1 MTVAPATAPAGQ
13 RPGWRFGARDLAA
26 LALFAALAAAHTWP
40 LASAPAS
47 LSRHDNG
54 DALLNEWTVAWVVHQ
69 LPRDPAHLFDA
80 NIFYP
85 EANTLAFSE
94 HLFTQSVMAAPLVAL
109 GLTTTAV
116 HNVLLLIGLA
126 LTGWTT
132 YLVVAYWT
140 GDRPAGVLAG
150 CLFAFNALTLTRLAH
165 LQAMHL
171 EFLPLA
177 VLALWVLLD
186 RPSVAAAFW
195 LALAFAAQGL
205 ASNYL
210 LVFTAVGL
218 TAAAFVHP
226 AVWHAGRWRRVAGP
240 IALSAGVATAMVLP
254 FLWPYY
260 QAHADQGLA
269 RGLVEIRQYSA
280 SWRDYLATGGR
291 LHYAFWSRA
300 LWEAGP
306 TALFPGVTAMAL
318 AGVALAGGT
327 AWRDVRAR
335 MWLAAGVAGVVLSF
349 GPVVPGYVLLGRVF
363 PLLQGI
369 RAPVRFGLLGLAA
382 VAVLAGFGLARLRAA
397 WPRRGAVLAAA
408 SILLVTVE
416 AWRAPIAYVPALRV
430 PAAYAVLAGYPD
442 AVVAEF
448 PLPGPEGVF
457 HNAPYMLYSTA
468 HWKPM
473 INGYSGFMPAS
484 YERHWEAV
492 RRFPQPEAIA
502 ALARIGVTHVVV
514 HDDEDL
520 IVHADLSP
528 ALSRLAAEGTT
539 VIYRLDARTAL
550 AGGGRP

>member
-1 MTVAPATAPAGQ
+1 MSAGPAAA
-13 RPGWRFGARDLAA
+13 RAGWRFGPWDLAA
-26 LALFAALAAAHTWP
+26 LALFCALAVAHTWP

-150 CLFAFNALTLTRLAH
+150 GLFAFNALTLTRLAH

-177 VLALWVLLD
+177 VLALWVLLE
-186 RPSVAAAFW
+186 RPSVAAACW

-218 TAAAFVHP
+218 TAAGLVHP
-226 AVWHAGRWRRVAGP
+226 AVWRPARLRRLAGP
-240 IALSAGVATAMVLP
+240 LALSAVAGTVMVLP
-254 FLWPYY
+254 FLLPYY
-260 QAHADQGLA
+260 HAHVEQGLE

-280 SWRDYLATGGR
+280 SWRDYLAAGGR
-291 LHYAFWSRA
+291 LHYGLWSRA

-306 TALFPGVTAMAL
+306 TALFPGVTALVL
-318 AGVALAGGT
+318 AGVAVAAGT
-327 AWRDVRAR
+327 AWRDVRPR
-335 MWLAAGVAGVVLSF
+335 MWLAAGAAGVVLSF
-349 GPVVPGYVLLGRVF
+349 GPAVPGYVALSRVF

-382 VAVLAGFGLARLRAA
+382 VAVLAGFGLSRLRAA
-397 WPRRGAVLAAA
+397 WPRQAAA
-408 SILLVTVE
+408 VAAGAILLVTVE
-416 AWRAPIAYVPALRV
+416 AWRAPLGYVPALRV
-430 PAAYAVLAGYPD
+430 PAVYGVLAGYPD
-442 AVVAEF
+442 AIVAEF
-448 PLPGPEGVF
+448 PLPNPEGIF

-468 HWKPM
+468 HWKPI

-484 YERHWEAV
+484 YQRHWEAA

-520 IVHADLSP
+520 VVHADRSP
-528 ALSRLAAEGTT
+528 ALSRLAADGTT
-539 VIYRLDARTAL
+539 VLYRLDRQAAL
-550 AGGGRP
+550 AEGERP